1 MQKPIL
7 ILFAGVLLGVAATS
21 YFMRS
26 AQELR
31 FATAPARDLTDESDM
46 SAAEAETHRRDR
58 YASIRTIE
66 DTLALPTDFA
76 ETEALYVLAGR
87 ADADE
92 LQNLIHQ
99 AARIRE
105 RTDRNAA
112 LGILFLRM
120 SELDPRSAIAIAR
133 SPAFGADSSFERSVW
148 RSWGRLDL
156 DAAIAAAG
164 EGNDRQRN
172 LAAQAL
178 YASLRG
184 IDDAGAERIRAALGV
199 NPDKNIRTQRLYAL
213 ADESPADAVRFI
225 ESLQSRT
232 EQQEQFQQLAFYLG
246 SRGEFDQAD
255 YAQVI
260 QSRRNR
266 QVFVQAM
273 LTQQIQSDP
282 EAALED
288 LLAADRNDP
297 QTQNHVYH
305 ALAQLAER
313 DPETAMQYLDRLPN
327 VSMRRNFR
335 SLVAT
340 AMARSD
346 PARALDW
353 LREDNT
359 ADSQILLGAVLGEIA
374 QRDPQLAL
382 SEAQSIADK
391 RVRDQALA
399 SIVMTAAQD
408 DPLLAT
414 DFVELIEDP
423 NMRQASVS
431 QIAAQ
436 WAHFD
441 VDGAVAWLATL
452 DAGEQRY
459 ALEQLGQSLV
469 YADIDQAIELLPRL
483 PPESGKKLSMQI
495 AGYMVE
501 QKSVEEA
508 QVFIDR
514 FKGTEDYPR
523 LQLALVSQLVATD
536 TARALRM
543 ASSVDDIRVRDQL
556 YASIVG
562 QQAAHDPQLALST
575 LDSISDRNARTT
587 AVSQLAF
594 SWYAQDPTAA
604 DAWMRGLPE
613 GAQRDMAIMAMASQ
627 RGNQSADSWEL
638 VQSIGDAALR
648 KQAML
653 THISMLAQTDGAE
666 AARLLDAVELTESER
681 RQYELMLNSVEYG
694 Y

>member
-1 MQKPIL
+1 MQKPIF
-7 ILFAGVLLGVAATS
+7 ILLAGVLLGVVATA

-26 AQELR
+26 TQALR
-31 FATAPARDLTDESDM
+31 FATTPVRDLTDESDM
-46 SAAEAETHRRDR
+46 SAVEAETHRRDR

-105 RTDRNAA
+105 RTDREAA

-120 SELDPRSAIAIAR
+120 TELDPRSAIAIAR

-184 IDDAGAERIRAALGV
+184 IDDSRAERIGAALGV
-199 NPDKNIRTQRLYAL
+199 NPDSNFRIQRLYAL
-213 ADESPADAVRFI
+213 ADESPADAIRFI

-232 EQQEQFQQLAFYLG
+232 EQQEQFRQLAFYLA
-246 SRGEFDQAD
+246 SKGEHDRAD

-260 QSRRNR
+260 QSRLNR
-266 QVFVQAM
+266 RVFERSM
-273 LTQQIQSDP
+273 LAQQIQSDP
-282 EAALED
+282 EAALKG
-288 LLAADRNDP
+288 LLGANRNDP
-297 QTQNHVYH
+297 QTQNHVYQ

-313 DPETAMQYLDRLPN
+313 DPEKAMEYLERLPN
-327 VSMRRNFR
+327 ASMRRNFR

-346 PARALDW
+346 PASALDW
-353 LREDNT
+353 LREDNS
-359 ADSQILLGAVLGEIA
+359 ADSQILLAAVLGEIA

-382 SEAQSIADK
+382 SEARSIADK

-399 SIVMTAAQD
+399 SIVMTAAQN

-423 NMRQASVS
+423 NMRRAGVS

-436 WAHFD
+436 WAHVD

-452 DAGEQRY
+452 DAGERRN
-459 ALEQLGQSLV
+459 ALEQLGQNLV
-469 YADIDQAIELLPRL
+469 YADIDRAVELLPQL
-483 PPESGKKLSMQI
+483 PPESGKKLRMQI

-543 ASSVDDIRVRDQL
+543 ASSVDDTRVRDQL
-556 YASIVG
+556 YAAIVG
-562 QQAAHDPQLALST
+562 QQAARDPRLALRT
-575 LDSISDRNARTT
+575 LDSISDQSARAS

-594 SWYAQDPTAA
+594 SWYAQDPSAA

-613 GAQRDMAIMAMASQ
+613 GAQRDMAIMAIASQ
-627 RGNQSADSWEL
+627 QGNKSADVWEM
-638 VQSIGDAALR
+638 VRSIGDAAIR
-648 KQAML
+648 KQSML
-653 THISMLAQTDGAE
+653 AHITMLAQTDGAE

-681 RQYELMLNSVEYG
+681 RQYELMLNNAGYG